1 MQVLSYNSRKLIT
14 QEQKLSNQE
23 REFCAITFV
32 ALSQYEF
39 VLTGSNFPITIF
51 THHISIL
58 FLFTGKGNL
67 TPMQTK
73 ITLKFY

>member
-39 VLTGSNFPITIF
+39 HNII
-51 THHISIL
+51 IL
-58 FLFTGKGNL
+58 FFSFLPVKEISHQCK
-67 TPMQTK
+67 PK
-73 ITLKFY
+73 